1 MLESFSIL
9 ILISSI
15 FSYINY
21 RWIKLPNTI
30 GLMLLG
36 VLFTIILVL
45 SKDFTPGFYT
55 FFCNIIIDADF
66 KSLLMDGMLSF
77 LLFAGAI
84 HVNIHA
90 LAKEKKSVLL
100 FSSLGVLISTAIVG
114 GLIFGAAKLIGVNLP
129 LIPAFLFGALISP
142 TDPIAVIAI
151 LKKAGVSQSLEMKI
165 EGESLFNDGVGV
177 VVFSGILLLL
187 GAGHSSG
194 SEESIG
200 VGIGMLF
207 LEEALGGLLFGAL
220 IGFVGYYLIKSVK
233 ENAQLVVILS
243 IALAMGG
250 YTIASMLH
258 FSGPLAMVVAGLIIG
273 NKFNISSN
281 QGATRKTFNEVWA
294 ILDETLNGV
303 LFLLIGLAAHLLAFN
318 GKYFVLGLVAI
329 LIVLL
334 SRFIS
339 VILPFSLLKHKEH
352 TKMKTVTLLTWGGL
366 RGGISLALALSLPAE
381 IGESKE
387 VIFFITY
394 TAVLFSIVF
403 QGLSIGKLVKKLYPK
418 QKQL

>member
-1 MLESFSIL
+1 MLEPFSIL
-9 ILISSI
+9 ILTSAI

-36 VLFTIILVL
+36 LLFASVVAL
-45 SKDFTPGFYT
+45 SKDYFPDFYM

-77 LLFAGAI
+77 LLFAGAV

-90 LAKEKKSVLL
+90 LAKEKKSILL
-100 FSSLGVLISTAIVG
+100 FASVGVFISTLIVG
-114 GLIFGAAKLIGVNLP
+114 GLIFGAAQLIGVKLP

-151 LKKAGVSQSLEMKI
+151 LKKAGVSESLKMKI
-165 EGESLFNDGVGV
+165 EGESLFNDGIGV

-187 GAGHSSG
+187 GADHSPSG
-194 SEESIG
+194 EESIG
-200 VGIGMLF
+200 VEIGMLF
-207 LEEALGGLLFGAL
+207 IEEVVGGLLFGAL

-243 IALAMGG
+243 IATAMGG
-250 YTIASMLH
+250 YAIATILH

-281 QGATRKTFNEVWA
+281 KGTTRKTFNEMWE

-303 LFLLIGLAAHLLAFN
+303 LFLLIGLAAHLLEFN

-339 VILPFSLLKHKEH
+339 VILPFSLLKHKKH
-352 TKMKTVTLLTWGGL
+352 TMMKTVTLLTWGGL
-366 RGGISLALALSLPAE
+366 RGGISLALALALALPEETGGTNE
-381 IGESKE
+381 I
-387 VIFFITY
+387 IFFITY
-394 TAVLFSIVF
+394 IVVLFSIVF
-403 QGLSIGKLVKKLYPK
+403 QGLSIGKLVQKLYPK
-418 QKQL
+418 

>member
-1 MLESFSIL
+1 MLASFSIL
-9 ILISSI
+9 ILISAIS
-15 FSYINY
+15 SYINY

-36 VLFTIILVL
+36 VLFAVMIILSKGVL
-45 SKDFTPGFYT
+45 PEFYN
-55 FFCNIIIDADF
+55 FFCGLVIDADF

-84 HVNIHA
+84 HVDINA
-90 LAKEKKSVLL
+90 LAKEKMSVLL
-100 FSSLGVLISTAIVG
+100 FASIGVLISTGLVG
-114 GLIFGAAKLIGVNLP
+114 GLIYVAAQLIGVDLP

-151 LKKAGVSQSLEMKI
+151 LKKAGVSESLEMKI

-187 GAGHSSG
+187 GVGHSSG
-194 SEESIG
+194 GEESIG
-200 VGIGMLF
+200 TSIGMLF
-207 LEEALGGLLFGAL
+207 LEEAGGGLLFGAL
-220 IGFVGYYLIKSVK
+220 IGFAGYYLIKSVK

-243 IALAMGG
+243 IAIAMGG

-281 QGATRKTFNEVWA
+281 EGTTRKTFNDVWE

-303 LFLLIGLAAHLLAFN
+303 LFLLIGLAAHLLEFN
-318 GKYFVLGLVAI
+318 GKYLALGLVAI
-329 LIVLL
+329 LIVLF

-339 VILPFSLLKHKEH
+339 VLLPFSLLKQAEQS
-352 TKMKTVTLLTWGGL
+352 KMKTVTLLTWGGL
-366 RGGISLALALSLPAE
+366 RGGISLALALSLTAE
-381 IGESKE
+381 TTSSNQI
-387 VIFFITY
+387 IFFITY
-394 TAVLFSIVF
+394 TVVLFSIVF
-403 QGLSIGKLVKKLYPK
+403 QGLSIGKLVKKLYPT
-418 QKQL
+418 